1 MIDDHHSGPLF
12 RQAEDPYEGKSFAE
26 VLKAKREA
34 LERDLLAQQKPQQP
48 AQKSLDPDSVEARK
62 ARLQAARDALIAQRK
77 AERDKELNDYN
88 KSQGGANLDA
98 ARNTF
103 YR

>member
-34 LERDLLAQQKPQQP
+34 LERDLLAQQKP
-48 AQKSLDPDSVEARK
+48 
-62 ARLQAARDALIAQRK
+62 
-77 AERDKELNDYN
+77 
-88 KSQGGANLDA
+88 
-98 ARNTF
+98 
-103 YR
+103 